1 MTAGRLG
8 MIWAQDRARGIG
20 RDGDLP
26 WHLPEDMAH
35 FRETTRGCPVVMGR
49 LQWESLPERFRPL
62 PGRENVVL
70 TRNPE
75 LDAPGAL
82 VVTELTDALEHV
94 RGKDAWVVGGG
105 QVYDLAMPYADVLVV
120 TTIDTLAEAD
130 TFAPEVDLDVW
141 RLVDREPAQG
151 WTTAANGMR
160 FEISRYERYGA
171 SGAASISDT
180 VTNR

>member
-35 FRETTRGCPVVMGR
+35 FRETTRGRPVIMGR

-70 TRNPE
+70 TRNPGYE
-75 LDAPGAL
+75 APGAL
-82 VVTELTDALEHV
+82 VVTDLDVALEHV
-94 RGKDAWVVGGG
+94 RGQDAWVVGGG
-105 QVYDLAMPYADVLVV
+105 QVYELAMPHADVLVV
-120 TTIDTLAEAD
+120 TTIDTLTEAD
-130 TFAPEVDLDVW
+130 TFAPEIDEDEW
-141 RLVDREPAQG
+141 RAVHREPARG

-160 FEISRYERYGA
+160 FAITRYERAGA
-171 SGAASISDT
+171 
-180 VTNR
+180 

>member
-26 WHLPEDMAH
+26 WQLPEDMAH
-35 FRETTRGCPVVMGR
+35 FRETTRGRPVIMGR

-70 TRNPE
+70 TRNPGYE
-75 LDAPGAL
+75 APGAL
-82 VVTELTDALEHV
+82 VVTDLDVALEHV
-94 RGKDAWVVGGG
+94 RGQDAWVVGGG
-105 QVYDLAMPYADVLVV
+105 QVYELAMPHADMLVV
-120 TTIDTLAEAD
+120 TTIDTLTEAD
-130 TFAPEVDLDVW
+130 TFAPEIDEDEW
-141 RLVDREPAQG
+141 RAVHREPARG

-160 FEISRYERYGA
+160 FAITRYERAGA
-171 SGAASISDT
+171 
-180 VTNR
+180 

>member
-1 MTAGRLG
+1 MSQAKIVLVVAVAGNG
-8 MIWAQDRARGIG
+8 VIG

-82 VVTELTDALEHV
+82 VVTDLADALEHV

-120 TTIDTLAEAD
+120 TTIDTLTEAD
-130 TFAPEVDLDVW
+130 TFAPEVDPEWTLRDAGEP
-141 RLVDREPAQG
+141 LVSASG
-151 WTTAANGMR
+151 IGYR
-160 FEISRYERYGA
+160 FERYERR
-171 SGAASISDT
+171 AAK
-180 VTNR
+180 